1 MYVANTKF
9 NSGAVYRKKYLDYL
23 FSNWG
28 REMTGEG
35 MMHMGQARQMKKITE
50 EYWNQITDTSTSTFD
65 MSADVDTSIDET
77 PPTRKIMTPSGAL
90 SIMPS
95 KMTGI
100 GLKEGRF
107 RLR

>member
-9 NSGAVYRKKYLDYL
+9 NSGAMYRKKYLDYL
-23 FSNWG
+23 LNNWG
-28 REMTGEG
+28 REMTGDG
-35 MMHMGQARQMKKITE
+35 MMHMGEARQLKRITD
-50 EYWNQITDTSTSTFD
+50 EYWNPKTDESTATFD

-77 PPTRKIMTPSGAL
+77 PRTRNIMTPSGAL

-100 GLKEGRF
+100 GFREGRF
-107 RLR
+107 RLK